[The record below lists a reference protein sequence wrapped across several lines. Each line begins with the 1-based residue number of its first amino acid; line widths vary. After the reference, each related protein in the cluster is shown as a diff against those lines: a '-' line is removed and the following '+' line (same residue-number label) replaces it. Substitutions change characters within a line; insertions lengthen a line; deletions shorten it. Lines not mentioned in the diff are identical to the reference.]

1 VDSDAASRYVR
12 THGGPVDIARLDRLV
27 EPTLPPDG
35 TGALGAAT
43 RGQLADGGWPAP
55 WSTGPGSVAETCLRL
70 GRLADLRQLDSAPAR
85 RAVRWLVG
93 GQLGDGRW
101 REETAWTHP
110 EADPATDWYLTAHAG
125 LCVALATQPV
135 ADAAVRAARAL
146 AAEVSEAGTLPSYA
160 VTHWL
165 AAGLCWRTGL
175 REAADRLLD
184 RLAAGPDGRTA
195 AEWSRCGW
203 ALAVSGVP
211 SSHPA
216 RVTVLTA
223 LSDLQRQDGGWPGDD
238 GSGRDVDVTLDALTA
253 ALLD

>member
-1 VDSDAASRYVR
+1 MDSDAASRYVR
-12 THGGPVDIARLDRLV
+12 THGGPVDIARLARLLDATSTPAV
-27 EPTLPPDG
+27 LDLVADG
-35 TGALGAAT
+35 
-43 RGQLADGGWPAP
+43 QQADGGWCAP
-55 WSTGPGSVAETCLRL
+55 WSAGASSVAETCLRL
-70 GRLADLRQLDSAPAR
+70 GRLTDLDELRSAPAR

-101 REETAWTHP
+101 QEGTAWSRP
-110 EADPATDWYLTAHAG
+110 DPAADWYLTAHAG
-125 LCVALATQPV
+125 LCVALATHPV

-175 REAADRLLD
+175 LDAADRLLD
-184 RLAAGPDGRTA
+184 RLAAVSDGRTA

-211 SSHPA
+211 SGHPA
-216 RVTVLTA
+216 RAAVVTA
-223 LSDLQRQDGGWPGDD
+223 LSGLQRPDGGWPADD
-238 GSGRDVDVTLDALTA
+238 EPRHDVHVTLDALAA
-253 ALLD
+253 ALLG